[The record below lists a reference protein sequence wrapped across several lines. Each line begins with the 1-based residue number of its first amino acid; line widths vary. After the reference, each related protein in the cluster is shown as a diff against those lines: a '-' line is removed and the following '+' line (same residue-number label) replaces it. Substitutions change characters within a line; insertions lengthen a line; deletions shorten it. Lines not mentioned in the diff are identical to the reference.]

1 MRAMLIEKWLPAF
14 LWDEAVAHAVYLQN
28 RAPTRALKGMSPMEA
43 WSGTKSNVSHLRK
56 FGCDVWILDEDKN
69 RSKLAPNSKKMVF
82 TGFENGPKAVRYYDA
97 ATWKIKVSQ
106 NFAFNE
112 NEEPR
117 LETSSNIPGLPAE
130 GEPAKVTDQS
140 HDDNPNQADHKEE
153 SDTQP
158 AKTQRLHTRETGIDY
173 WKLHN
178 PQAWQPAHRLQPS
191 TQPPPVQETSTTASG
206 FRQGSGINLV
216 FKLSQAFMEDFL
228 EKLMEMSFEVIS
240 GVEKM
245 PRKAWEA
252 LESAEGEQWG
262 TAMDEE
268 LARLREMGMWELME
282 DMLEGHMPIG
292 N

>member
-1 MRAMLIEKWLPAF
+1 MLIEKWLPAF

-43 WSGTKSNVSHLRK
+43 WSGTKPNVSHLRE

-69 RSKLAPNSKKMVF
+69 RLKLAPKSKKMVF
-82 TGFENGPKAVRYYDA
+82 TSFEDGPKAVRYYDA

-106 NFAFNE
+106 NFALNE

-117 LETSSNIPGLPAE
+117 LETSSNVPGLPAE

-140 HDDNPNQADHKEE
+140 HDDSPNQADHKEE

-158 AKTQRLHTRETGIDY
+158 AKTQRLHTQETDIDY

-178 PQAWQPAHRLQPS
+178 PQARQPAHQSQPS
-191 TQPPPVQETSTTASG
+191 TQPPPVQETSTTEYA
-206 FRQGSGINLV
+206 NLT
-216 FKLSQAFMEDFL
+216 FEPLQAFMKDFL

-268 LARLREMGMWELME
+268 LARLREMGTWELME